1 MKQTKQDTAF
11 CICFV
16 GCRLICLLFF
26 ASSLRVGKYYEML
39 TSPKWVNWQAQRK
52 KKLAS
57 LVPSQIL
64 LFQATCA
71 QKVHQLGKVNDFKMF
86 FMFLFSMSII
96 SGEHVIVVFRK
107 MKIKWLWVKSGYS
120 TYKNLLRKQM
130 KTQRLWSPQRVFFLT
145 HQMKT
150 SFG

>member
-1 MKQTKQDTAF
+1 M
-11 CICFV
+11 
-16 GCRLICLLFF
+16 GEL
-26 ASSLRVGKYYEML
+26 ASPE
-39 TSPKWVNWQAQRK
+39 K

-96 SGEHVIVVFRK
+96 SGAHVIVLFRK
-107 MKIKWLWVKSGYS
+107 MDTMVAGLKRVPTK
-120 TYKNLLRKQM
+120 TYCRNK
-130 KTQRLWSPQRVFFLT
+130 
-145 HQMKT
+145 
-150 SFG
+150 